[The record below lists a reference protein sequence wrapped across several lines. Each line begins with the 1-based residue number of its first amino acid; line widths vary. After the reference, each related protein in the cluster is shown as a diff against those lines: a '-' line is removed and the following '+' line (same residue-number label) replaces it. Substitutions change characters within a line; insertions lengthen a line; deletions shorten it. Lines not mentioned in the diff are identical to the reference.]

1 MGSVA
6 PIFDIEVAGQ
16 LEPVLAHAR
25 LPGIK
30 PRPCVIMHYNRD
42 GACLYSDIQLPDCFI
57 LRALDS
63 SVERICQVVWR
74 MDGTVGV
81 EFVNARTMGR
91 MRAPRVEAS
100 DKVAILY
107 PK

>member
-6 PIFDIEVAGQ
+6 LIFDMEVAGQ

-30 PRPCVIMHYNRD
+30 PWPCVVMHYNRD
-42 GACLYSDIQLPDCFI
+42 GACLYSDVQLPDCFI

-63 SVERICQVVWR
+63 RVERICQVVWR
-74 MDGTVGV
+74 MDGMMGV

-91 MRAPRVEAS
+91 TRAPRVEAS

-107 PK
+107 PE